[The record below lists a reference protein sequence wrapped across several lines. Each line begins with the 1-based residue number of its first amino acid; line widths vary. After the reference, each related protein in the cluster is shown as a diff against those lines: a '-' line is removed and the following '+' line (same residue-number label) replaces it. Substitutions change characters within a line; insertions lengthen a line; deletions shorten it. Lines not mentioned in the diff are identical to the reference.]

1 MATSTTGPIP
11 GAYLLDL
18 YDTLAHGDWRSWRDE
33 LASITGLSQDEI
45 GSAYERTR
53 AARNRGAFESPAGDV
68 AAILDAAGLDAGLAD
83 RVLAGETAF
92 AGRISLYDDVL
103 PTLSRMRDAGH
114 PTVIVSNCSWGTRP
128 TVERLGLDRACD
140 AVVLSCEVGSH
151 KPEAAI
157 YQTALDAL
165 GVEPAD
171 AVFVDDQ
178 TPYCDGARALGI
190 DTRLI
195 QRPTATPFEG
205 FAPTTNGHTVITGL
219 AELLDGS

>member
-1 MATSTTGPIP
+1 MRT
-11 GAYLLDL
+11 AYLLDL
-18 YDTLAHGDWRSWRDE
+18 YDTLAHGDWRSWRAE
-33 LASITGLSQDEI
+33 LASMTGLSQDEI

-68 AAILDAAGLDAGLAD
+68 AAILDAAGLDAELAD
-83 RVLAGETAF
+83 RVLKAETAF
-92 AGRISLYDDVL
+92 GDRIALYNDVL
-103 PTLSRMRDAGH
+103 PTLARMRDAGH

-128 TVERLGLDRACD
+128 TVERLGLDHACD
-140 AVVLSCEVGSH
+140 AVVLSCEVGAH

-157 YQTALDAL
+157 YRTALDAL
-165 GVEPAD
+165 DVAATD
-171 AVFVDDQ
+171 AVFIDDQ

-219 AELLDGS
+219 AELLDET